1 MEKEIGVNMICKNC
15 KHIIV
20 LHAFSEGKCK
30 ICGERIVTGHIP
42 CYEVCKDCSKKL
54 NLCEQCGKE
63 ITDDT

>member
-1 MEKEIGVNMICKNC
+1 MICKDC
-15 KHIIV
+15 EHIIV

-42 CYEVCKDCSKKL
+42 CYEVCKECSEKL

-63 ITDDT
+63 II

>member
-1 MEKEIGVNMICKNC
+1 MICKKC
-15 KHIIV
+15 EHIVV

-42 CYEVCKDCSKKL
+42 CYEVCKECSEKL

-63 ITDDT
+63 IVDEKEL